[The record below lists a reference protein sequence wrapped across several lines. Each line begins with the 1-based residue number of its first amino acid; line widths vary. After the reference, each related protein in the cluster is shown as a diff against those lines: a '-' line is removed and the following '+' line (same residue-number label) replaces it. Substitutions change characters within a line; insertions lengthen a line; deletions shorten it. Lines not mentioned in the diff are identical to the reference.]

1 MWKFYKIMSELPR
14 PPQHFFDAVQ
24 IDPDNLPSRSPY
36 HDIVVR
42 YTTRNGQKFMA
53 SPLVR
58 TKFSDEFEQWVRE
71 NITPKFMD
79 AGVSYRYCNSDTSG
93 VHTDHT
99 RDFVLSYNITNGG
112 PKCGLVYWKNKDREG
127 EPLFQERGIQH
138 LNFDNLEKLDE
149 LTGPDDT
156 WFLLE
161 TNIIHSVENIETP
174 RVQFQV
180 SLRNEDMPAEW
191 LADHVVD

>member
-1 MWKFYKIMSELPR
+1 MSDLPK
-14 PPQHFFDAVQ
+14 PPQHFIDAVV

-42 YTTRNGQKFMA
+42 YTTRNGQKVMG

-58 TKFSDEFEQWVRE
+58 TKFNDEFELWVKE

-79 AGVSYRYCNSDTSG
+79 AGVSYRHFNSDTSG
-93 VHTDHT
+93 AHTDHT

-112 PKCGLVYWKNKDREG
+112 PKCGIVWWKNKEREG
-127 EPLFQERGIQH
+127 EPLLQERGIQH
-138 LNFDNLEKLDE
+138 LNFDNLEKIEE
-149 LTGPDDT
+149 LTGPDGT

-161 TNIIHSVENIETP
+161 SNILHSVENIEAP